1 VAANL
6 IGTSDP
12 YLTHFASDQY
22 LLDMSTLP
30 FTDFLLDVMDLKPY
44 EASRMEENQGLS
56 IFDFGDDAALEP
68 NDMDFGLLDL
78 YNNGDF
84 MNNDQAGVPD

>member
-1 VAANL
+1 
-6 IGTSDP
+6 
-12 YLTHFASDQY
+12 
-22 LLDMSTLP
+22 
-30 FTDFLLDVMDLKPY
+30 
-44 EASRMEENQGLS
+44 MEENQGLS